1 MTAKKIVLAALGA
14 ALIAGAAIPAFA
26 APGHDRGPGRMGM
39 GPGGPAG
46 RGVMQDVMF
55 VRLLKAADA
64 NKDGK
69 VTKDEM
75 TAYEDKLFGD
85 IDANKD
91 GFLTRGELLDHRLAK
106 MAEFRKDNAPPAL
119 ANTDQKQDDQDK
131 TADQRD
137 DHRRDRDRD
146 HSAWNRDGNDRGHGW
161 GRDGDNRR
169 EARWD
174 RDRGDR
180 NGPRDRGMMMGDRFF
195 RMLDED
201 HDGKISKAEA
211 TAAGDKLFA
220 RMDTNKDGT
229 ISIDDLP
236 DRPL

>member
-1 MTAKKIVLAALGA
+1 MTAKKIVLATLGA

-26 APGHDRGPGRMGM
+26 APGRGGPDRGHM
-39 GPGGPAG
+39 GPMG

-55 VRLLKAADA
+55 VRLLKAADT

-75 TAYEDKLFGD
+75 TAYEDKLFTE

-91 GFLTRGELLDHRLAK
+91 GTLSRGEMLDYRMAK
-106 MAEFRKDNAPPAL
+106 MEEFRKNNPPPAI
-119 ANTDQKQDDQDK
+119 ANTADNKDQAKPEGDNK
-131 TADQRD
+131 MADQRG

-146 HSAWNRDGNDRGHGW
+146 HAGW
-161 GRDGDNRR
+161 GRHGDRDGWGRH

-174 RDRGDR
+174 RHDRDGR
-180 NGPRDRGMMMGDRFF
+180 PMMRGGMF

-201 HDGKISKAEA
+201 RDGKITKAEA

>member
-1 MTAKKIVLAALGA
+1 MTAKKIVIATLGA

-26 APGHDRGPGRMGM
+26 APGRGGPDRGHM
-39 GPGGPAG
+39 GPMGG

-55 VRLLKAADA
+55 VRLLKAADT

-75 TAYEDKLFGD
+75 TAFQDKLFTE

-91 GFLTRGELLDHRLAK
+91 GSLTRGEMLDYRQAK
-106 MAEFRKDNAPPAL
+106 MEEFRKNNPPPAI
-119 ANTDQKQDDQDK
+119 ANTADNKDQAKPDDQNK
-131 TADQRD
+131 MADQRG

-146 HSAWNRDGNDRGHGW
+146 HAGW
-161 GRDGDNRR
+161 GRHGDRDGWGRH

-174 RDRGDR
+174 RHDRDGR
-180 NGPRDRGMMMGDRFF
+180 PMMRGGMF

-201 HDGKISKAEA
+201 RDGKVTKAEA